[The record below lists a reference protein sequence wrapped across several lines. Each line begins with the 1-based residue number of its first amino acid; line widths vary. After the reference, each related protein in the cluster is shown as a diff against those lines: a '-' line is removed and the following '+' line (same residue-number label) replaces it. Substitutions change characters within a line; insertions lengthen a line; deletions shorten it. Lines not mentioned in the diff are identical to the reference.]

1 MGRGPARRRGEA
13 PGKGERRDRPPRGS
27 AEDAT
32 ERGKG
37 WIVEGRSGG
46 DAEQQPDREVSGG
59 MIGVD
64 EQGEA
69 ERGNERADRHD
80 AMSAMPVD
88 QRSDAR
94 RNYPRREQRERKATH
109 GKGHRPA
116 AFVSD
121 QRHSQ
126 DRWIENRAPSQN
138 LGDAEHEDGAPRAGD
153 DIGQRRHGGSTRGN
167 GGSLAR
173 LAPASI

>member
-1 MGRGPARRRGEA
+1 GGVQGRRDQSKERGIDEIGAAPSHGLEQNMGRGPARRRGEA

-64 EQGEA
+64 EQGQA
-69 ERGNERADRHD
+69 ERGNERAD
-80 AMSAMPVD
+80 
-88 QRSDAR
+88 
-94 RNYPRREQRERKATH
+94 
-109 GKGHRPA
+109 
-116 AFVSD
+116 
-121 QRHSQ
+121 
-126 DRWIENRAPSQN
+126 
-138 LGDAEHEDGAPRAGD
+138 
-153 DIGQRRHGGSTRGN
+153 
-167 GGSLAR
+167 
-173 LAPASI
+173 